1 MLTILPMVTTMW
13 AMMMVMMMVMMMMMV
28 TTDPDTKL
36 MLTMSITFL
45 IVTSMGFGR

>member
-13 AMMMVMMMVMMMMMV
+13 AMMMVMMMVMMMI

-36 MLTMSITFL
+36 MLTNDNQARYMSL
-45 IVTSMGFGR
+45 AALAALV

>member
-13 AMMMVMMMVMMMMMV
+13 AMMMVMMMTMMMMA
-28 TTDPDTKL
+28 TDPDTKL
-36 MLTMSITFL
+36 ILTMSITFL